1 MGEMSDLC
9 RSARHMAIE
18 TLIVDDHDDI
28 RLLLR
33 LVLGAEA
40 GIEVTGE
47 ACNGLEAVDAYI
59 DLQPNVIVLD
69 EMMPGMRGLDVVRT
83 LRDRG
88 TSLESYFA
96 PPTSTRTSG
105 SRRASSA
112 STVRVEERREWR
124 DRRCSRTRSS
134 LRVC

>member
-1 MGEMSDLC
+1 M
-9 RSARHMAIE
+9 RAHMAIE

-33 LVLGAEA
+33 LLLAQES

-59 DLQPNVIVLD
+59 DLRPNVIVLD

-88 TSLESYFA
+88 DDPRVVLCSAHLDTHMRNE
-96 PPTSTRTSG
+96 
-105 SRRASSA
+105 ASELGVDRCVSKNDMAGVISA
-112 STVRVEERREWR
+112 VRE
-124 DRRCSRTRSS
+124 
-134 LRVC
+134 LAAL

>member
-1 MGEMSDLC
+1 MGDLSDPC
-9 RSARHMAIE
+9 HSARHMAIE

-47 ACNGLEAVDAYI
+47 ASNGIDALERYD
-59 DLQPNVIVLD
+59 DLHPTVIVLD

-88 TSLESYFA
+88 DEPRVVLCSAHLDTHVRLE
-96 PPTSTRTSG
+96 
-105 SRRASSA
+105 ASQLGVDRCVSKNDVEGVIA
-112 STVRVEERREWR
+112 AVRE
-124 DRRCSRTRSS
+124 
-134 LRVC
+134 LAAL

>member
-1 MGEMSDLC
+1 
-9 RSARHMAIE
+9 MAIE

-47 ACNGLEAVDAYI
+47 ASNGTDAVDRYT
-59 DLQPNVIVLD
+59 DLRPNVIVLD
-69 EMMPGMRGLDVVRT
+69 EMMPGMSGLDVVRI

-88 TSLESYFA
+88 DEPRVVLCSAHLD
-96 PPTSTRTSG
+96 TRV
-105 SRRASSA
+105 RHEASELGVDRCVSKTDVNGVVA
-112 STVRVEERREWR
+112 AVRE
-124 DRRCSRTRSS
+124 
-134 LRVC
+134 LAAL

>member
-1 MGEMSDLC
+1 MPP
-9 RSARHMAIE
+9 HMAIE

-33 LVLGAEA
+33 LLLGAEA

-59 DLQPNVIVLD
+59 DLRPNVIVLD

-88 TSLESYFA
+88 DHPRVVLCSAHLDTYVRNE
-96 PPTSTRTSG
+96 
-105 SRRASSA
+105 ASELGVDRCVSKNDMA
-112 STVRVEERREWR
+112 GVITAVRE
-124 DRRCSRTRSS
+124 
-134 LRVC
+134 LAAL

>member
-9 RSARHMAIE
+9 HSAPHMAIE

-59 DLQPNVIVLD
+59 DLHPTVIVLD

-88 TSLESYFA
+88 DEPRVVLCSAHLDTHVRHE
-96 PPTSTRTSG
+96 
-105 SRRASSA
+105 ASELGVDRCVSKNDVDGVITA
-112 STVRVEERREWR
+112 VRE
-124 DRRCSRTRSS
+124 
-134 LRVC
+134 LAAL

>member
-1 MGEMSDLC
+1 LSDPC
-9 RSARHMAIE
+9 HSARHMAIE

-47 ACNGLEAVDAYI
+47 ASNGIDALERYD
-59 DLQPNVIVLD
+59 DLHPTVIVLD
-69 EMMPGMRGLDVVRT
+69 EMMPGMRGLEVVRT

-88 TSLESYFA
+88 DEPRVVLCSAHLDTHVRLE
-96 PPTSTRTSG
+96 
-105 SRRASSA
+105 ASQLGVDRCVSKNDVEGVIA
-112 STVRVEERREWR
+112 AVRE
-124 DRRCSRTRSS
+124 
-134 LRVC
+134 LAAL

>member
-1 MGEMSDLC
+1 MGDLSDPC
-9 RSARHMAIE
+9 HSARHMAIE

-33 LVLGAEA
+33 LLLGAEA

-47 ACNGLEAVDAYI
+47 ACNGLEAVDAYL
-59 DLQPNVIVLD
+59 DLRPTVIVLD

-88 TSLESYFA
+88 DEPRVVLCSAHLDTRVRHEASLLGVDRCVSKNDVNGVIA
-96 PPTSTRTSG
+96 
-105 SRRASSA
+105 A
-112 STVRVEERREWR
+112 VRE
-124 DRRCSRTRSS
+124 
-134 LRVC
+134 LAAL